1 MGTRNRFALVG
12 FFLASALVSFLLTT
26 RCVALAPKLLEH
38 EAIASRAITNWVG
51 AGVMAIGAVAAAW
64 WALCFALAFCALAA
78 RTGSRVKHGFSA
90 LFERFSPRLLK
101 IVVATVTGATVSISA
116 LPAGAAT
123 INDPGTTHS
132 ASAYSATTY
141 SGPTLHLGFTDGAVT
156 STEASVSTAA
166 NASTEANVTT
176 ENQAVSS
183 PSLQL
188 GFLAPTGQPEST
200 AQIDPAAQPEPTAQP
215 ENVSVTGHVNTTSEI
230 AANTSAST
238 TVDITNDT
246 AVDITNDTAAGTTS
260 DAATYTVAPGDSL
273 WSIAQ
278 AQLPDGASN
287 AKIADAWHALYEA
300 NKNVIGNNPDFLS
313 VGLVL
318 SLK

>member
-38 EAIASRAITNWVG
+38 EALASRAITNWVG
-51 AGVMAIGAVAAAW
+51 ASIMAIGAVVAAW
-64 WALCFALAFCALAA
+64 WALCFAFAFCALAA

-101 IVVATVTGATVSISA
+101 IVVATVTGATLSISA

-132 ASAYSATTY
+132 ASTYSASTF

-156 STEASVSTAA
+156 STEANVSTAA
-166 NASTEANVTT
+166 NASTEANVIA

-200 AQIDPAAQPEPTAQP
+200 AQPEQTTQPERTTQP
-215 ENVSVTGHVNTTSEI
+215 ENVSVISHVNTTSETT
-230 AANTSAST
+230 ANTPANT
-238 TVDITNDT
+238 T
-246 AVDITNDTAAGTTS
+246 ADITNDTAAETTPGTT
-260 DAATYTVAPGDSL
+260 TYTVAPGDSL

-300 NKNVIGNNPDFLS
+300 NKSVIGNNPDFLS